1 MISGFKEVSR
11 NEEGMK
17 KRKKNK
23 QMMKDDGDGVKGT
36 GELNHL
42 QSNSERQRQHRPQ
55 IQGES
60 SAARY
65 ARERESCPG
74 GVKVFDKLNFLVDET
89 EAAGIVE
96 N

>member
-1 MISGFKEVSR
+1 
-11 NEEGMK
+11 
-17 KRKKNK
+17 
-23 QMMKDDGDGVKGT
+23 MMKDDGDGVKGT

-42 QSNSERQRQHRPQ
+42 QSNSERQGQHRPQ